1 MNIEKVNK
9 TIELY
14 KVYLAKQN
22 QSKNDFIDRK
32 ERIAYYQKFNKECL
46 LKLSEDDFVEFIG
59 KLWASAMY
67 GSKKYLAD
75 QMISSNKGF
84 DNLKSMLAE
93 FIYGKQDLSV
103 RWDKFLKEAKF
114 FGPSYMS
121 EILGYVYPNECAL
134 ANNQVIK
141 ALDYLEMPKVPHY
154 NYQFT
159 GKKYLEI
166 CDVVKQL
173 SIKLKNAGVECENL
187 LAVDYYLWEVT
198 RLTNDSVVIEN
209 SEEIKP
215 VTNKDQEFIHKE
227 IIDKIVEIGSL
238 LGFDAKSEVRVGK
251 GAVVDAV
258 WSINIGNMGQI
269 MYVFE
274 VQTKGSVD
282 SLLLNLQKANNNKSV
297 QAIVAVSDEAQL
309 VKIKK
314 ESEEINN
321 LRDLKL
327 WDYKDVL
334 KVYDSLNNAM
344 SSINKLGLVPK
355 GF

>member
-1 MNIEKVNK
+1 MNFEKIDK
-9 TIELY
+9 TIKLY
-14 KVYLAKQN
+14 KNYLAQQN
-22 QSKNDFIDRK
+22 QSKNDFIDR
-32 ERIAYYQKFNKECL
+32 EQRIAFYQKFNKEYL

-59 KLWASAMY
+59 KLWASSMY
-67 GSKKYLAD
+67 GSKKYLVE

-84 DNLKSMLAE
+84 ENLKELLAE
-93 FIYGKQDLSV
+93 FIYGQQDISV

-121 EILGYVYPNECAL
+121 EILGYIYPNDYAL

-141 ALDYLEMPKVPHY
+141 ALDFLEMKNVPHY

-159 GKKYLEI
+159 GRKYLEI
-166 CDVVKQL
+166 CETVKMLAQKL
-173 SIKLKNAGVECENL
+173 SSEGVYCENL

-198 RLTNDSVVIEN
+198 RLTVDEVVVENKIE
-209 SEEIKP
+209 SKP
-215 VTNKDQEFIHKE
+215 ITNKEQEFIHKE

-297 QAIVAVSDEAQL
+297 QSIVAVSDEVQL
-309 VKIKK
+309 VKK
-314 ESEEINN
+314 
-321 LRDLKL
+321 
-327 WDYKDVL
+327 
-334 KVYDSLNNAM
+334 A
-344 SSINKLGLVPK
+344 
-355 GF
+355 

>member
-114 FGPSYMS
+114 
-121 EILGYVYPNECAL
+121 
-134 ANNQVIK
+134 
-141 ALDYLEMPKVPHY
+141 LDRH
-154 NYQFT
+154 
-159 GKKYLEI
+159 I
-166 CDVVKQL
+166 
-173 SIKLKNAGVECENL
+173 
-187 LAVDYYLWEVT
+187 
-198 RLTNDSVVIEN
+198 
-209 SEEIKP
+209 
-215 VTNKDQEFIHKE
+215 
-227 IIDKIVEIGSL
+227 
-238 LGFDAKSEVRVGK
+238 
-251 GAVVDAV
+251 
-258 WSINIGNMGQI
+258 
-269 MYVFE
+269 
-274 VQTKGSVD
+274 
-282 SLLLNLQKANNNKSV
+282 
-297 QAIVAVSDEAQL
+297 
-309 VKIKK
+309 
-314 ESEEINN
+314 
-321 LRDLKL
+321 
-327 WDYKDVL
+327 
-334 KVYDSLNNAM
+334 
-344 SSINKLGLVPK
+344 
-355 GF
+355 